1 MRALFYETAKHDHGL
16 PHDPFKA
23 IVAPRPIGWIS
34 TMSAAGKVNLAPYSF
49 FNAICSRPE
58 MVVFSSEGEKDT
70 IANIRE
76 TGEFVA
82 NHVSAGLAEAMNAT
96 SAPVGR
102 GVDEFDLAGLAKAQ
116 CQLVRPPRVA
126 AAFAALECKAVEIRQ
141 VIDLDGRATPAILV
155 IGQVVGVHLDPAA
168 LADGLFDPALA
179 QPVARMGYR
188 SYQGPGCYFDMQRP
202 GG

>member
-1 MRALFYETAKHDHGL
+1 VFYETARRDHGL

-34 TMSAAGKVNLAPYSF
+34 TVSADGKANLAPYSF

-58 MVVFSSEGEKDT
+58 MVMFSSEGEKDT

-96 SAPVGR
+96 SAQVGHD
-102 GVDEFDLAGLAKAQ
+102 VDEFELAGIAKAA
-116 CQLVRPPRVA
+116 CRLVRPPRVA
-126 AAFAALECKAVEIRQ
+126 AAFAALECRATEVRELK
-141 VIDLDGRATPAILV
+141 DMDGRPTRAILV
-155 IGQVVGVHLDPAA
+155 IGQVIGIHIGEEA
-168 LADGLFDPALA
+168 LAKGIFDPALA
-179 QPVARMGYR
+179 QPIARMGYR
-188 SYQGPGCYFDMQRP
+188 SYQGPGCYFDMTRP
-202 GG
+202 